1 LKFSFRAKLA
11 RFVLSNSQARSRAM
25 EQASNGGRHRQSC
38 RSGHHAIPDVRTRE
52 GLDGSFF
59 RFGPE
64 TTMTKRIG
72 PSLKHFTRS
81 DFLAS
86 SALTAVLFIAALLL
100 FPASHETEGK
110 GPHVTAQ
117 SPSR

>member
-1 LKFSFRAKLA
+1 MK
-11 RFVLSNSQARSRAM
+11 
-25 EQASNGGRHRQSC
+25 QASNGGRHRQSC

-72 PSLKHFTRS
+72 PSLRDFTRR

-100 FPASHETEGK
+100 FPGSHEPEGK
-110 GPHVTAQ
+110 EPHVTAQ
-117 SPSR
+117 APSR